1 MEQPKQIN
9 NTSER
14 LVDDLKSRL
23 STQSRISIAAAS
35 FSIYAFEAMKAE
47 LEKVEEVRFIFTS
60 PTFVADKTKKEKREF
75 YIPKLNRERN
85 LYGTEFEIKLRNQLS
100 QKAIAKECAAWIR
113 KKVKFKSNSSQ
124 EGMGGF
130 LHLCDGEPSAL
141 PVFDMN
147 APSKQHVYLPFDDFS
162 TTQLG
167 CEKGNNVYTMVNVL
181 PSPSAEAYL
190 QIFNQQ
196 WENDE
201 KFKDVTARVLEYI

>member
-100 QKAIAKECAAWIR
+100 QKLSPR
-113 KKVKFKSNSSQ
+113 SVRHGFGKSEIQVQFFTGRNGRIPSS
-124 EGMGGF
+124 
-130 LHLCDGEPSAL
+130 L
-141 PVFDMN
+141 
-147 APSKQHVYLPFDDFS
+147 
-162 TTQLG
+162 
-167 CEKGNNVYTMVNVL
+167 
-181 PSPSAEAYL
+181 
-190 QIFNQQ
+190 
-196 WENDE
+196 
-201 KFKDVTARVLEYI
+201 

>member
-100 QKAIAKECAAWIR
+100 QSYRQGVCGMDSEESEIQVQFFTGRNGRIP
-113 KKVKFKSNSSQ
+113 SS
-124 EGMGGF
+124 
-130 LHLCDGEPSAL
+130 L
-141 PVFDMN
+141 
-147 APSKQHVYLPFDDFS
+147 
-162 TTQLG
+162 
-167 CEKGNNVYTMVNVL
+167 
-181 PSPSAEAYL
+181 
-190 QIFNQQ
+190 
-196 WENDE
+196 
-201 KFKDVTARVLEYI
+201 

>member
-85 LYGTEFEIKLRNQLS
+85 LQVRSLKSSSATS
-100 QKAIAKECAAWIR
+100 CR
-113 KKVKFKSNSSQ
+113 KKLSPRSVRH
-124 EGMGGF
+124 GF
-130 LHLCDGEPSAL
+130 GR
-141 PVFDMN
+141 
-147 APSKQHVYLPFDDFS
+147 K
-162 TTQLG
+162 
-167 CEKGNNVYTMVNVL
+167 
-181 PSPSAEAYL
+181 
-190 QIFNQQ
+190 
-196 WENDE
+196 
-201 KFKDVTARVLEYI
+201 

>member
-124 EGMGGF
+124 E
-130 LHLCDGEPSAL
+130 
-141 PVFDMN
+141 
-147 APSKQHVYLPFDDFS
+147 
-162 TTQLG
+162 
-167 CEKGNNVYTMVNVL
+167 
-181 PSPSAEAYL
+181 
-190 QIFNQQ
+190 
-196 WENDE
+196 
-201 KFKDVTARVLEYI
+201 